1 MILGDRGKT
10 CSQSNDRISGNFG
23 HKKKKVSMANISE
36 WTLPI
41 FLDYK
46 GEGGKMKI
54 KASTSRYTSIL
65 FYILLEQMYTNI

>member
-1 MILGDRGKT
+1 
-10 CSQSNDRISGNFG
+10 
-23 HKKKKVSMANISE
+23 MANISE